1 MDSKNN
7 VLVMNVRKGYLKSPV
22 SNARAGQEVAVFYL
36 ILALQNDCFYSR
48 SVKFYAEFLFLH
60 LILLQNKNQGT
71 VSTLLKI

>member
-7 VLVMNVRKGYLKSPV
+7 VLVMNVRKAYLKLPV

-48 SVKFYAEFLFLH
+48 PVKF
-60 LILLQNKNQGT
+60 
-71 VSTLLKI
+71 